1 MIEKQ
6 GLRLSF
12 AINPEIEVKGVGNY
26 SNAGREATYHARIIE
41 MHFDKNGKYRFS
53 YIGRRGK
60 HNHSI
65 FYSTDERLL
74 SVVRQVKDVG
84 LAAWATTL

>member
-26 SNAGREATYHARIIE
+26 SNTGREATYYARVIE
-41 MHFDKNGKYRFS
+41 MHFDKDGKYRIN
-53 YIGRRGK
+53 YIGRRGQ
-60 HNHSI
+60 HHHSI

-74 SVVRQVKDVG
+74 SVVRQVKDIG
-84 LAAWATTL
+84 LAAWTATK